1 MRRILLVILGFGVI
15 SGFGS
20 AFAHA
25 RYMRHH
31 GGCDAGGG
39 DRWGQR
45 WDRRGEFTPPAP
57 QPVQNVVMPQAAAP
71 APYAAPAPQIF
82 VITVPSGGAA
92 AQPVAPVVV
101 TVPTAAPAPAAAQ

>member
-31 GGCDAGGG
+31 GGCDGGGG

-45 WDRRGEFTPPAP
+45 WERPSPVAA
-57 QPVQNVVMPQAAAP
+57 PVQTVVVPQAAPAPVQMP

-82 VITVPSGGAA
+82 VITVPSGGS
-92 AQPVAPVVV
+92 QPVAPVVV
-101 TVPTAAPAPAAAQ
+101 TTPATAPAAAQ

>member
-25 RYMRHH
+25 RHMRHH
-31 GGCDAGGG
+31 GGCDG

-45 WDRRGEFTPPAP
+45 WERPAP
-57 QPVQNVVMPQAAAP
+57 VAAPVQTVVVPQAAAP
-71 APYAAPAPQIF
+71 APAPMPMPYAAPAPQIF
-82 VITVPSGGAA
+82 VITVPTGGAA

-101 TVPTAAPAPAAAQ
+101 TAPVAAPAPAAAQ